1 MHSEE
6 SILKELVAMLTDMTS
21 DWDMD
26 DFSGDITGDTQ
37 LVADLAMESVE
48 LVQLMV
54 AIEQRFKIKNFSAE
68 KLLTRNGQ
76 MVKDLKVSE
85 IASFLGGILKG

>member
-1 MHSEE
+1 MHTED
-6 SILKELVAMLTDMTS
+6 SILKELIAMLTDMTS
-21 DWDMD
+21 DWDLD
-26 DFSGDITGDTQ
+26 DFSGEVTGDTK

-54 AIEQRFKIKNFSAE
+54 AIEQKFKIKNFSAE

-76 MVKDLKVSE
+76 MVTDLSVSE
-85 IASFLGGILKG
+85 IARFLAGVLKG

>member
-1 MHSEE
+1 MHTEAT
-6 SILKELVAMLTDMTS
+6 ILPELTRMLTDMTS
-21 DWDMD
+21 DWDLD
-26 DFSGDITGDTQ
+26 DFSGEINGDTR

-54 AIEQRFKIKNFSAE
+54 AIEQKFKIKNFSAE

-76 MVKDLKVSE
+76 MVTDLTVKE
-85 IASFLGGILKG
+85 IASFLAGILKA

>member
-1 MHSEE
+1 MHTEDSV
-6 SILKELVAMLTDMTS
+6 LNVLTELLTDMTS
-21 DWDMD
+21 DWDLD
-26 DFSGDITGDTQ
+26 DFSGEITGDTQ

-54 AIEQRFKIKNFSAE
+54 AIEQKFGIKNFSAE

-76 MVKDLKVSE
+76 MVSDLSVRE
-85 IASFLGGILKG
+85 IAAFVAGVLNA

>member
-1 MHSEE
+1 MQTEE
-6 SILKELVAMLTDMTS
+6 NVLKELSAMLTDMTS
-21 DWDMD
+21 DWDLD
-26 DFSGDITGDTQ
+26 DFSGTISGDTK

-54 AIEQRFKIKNFSAE
+54 AIEQKFKIKNFSAE

-76 MVKDLKVSE
+76 MVTDLSVRE
-85 IASFLGGILKG
+85 IAAFVTGVLNG